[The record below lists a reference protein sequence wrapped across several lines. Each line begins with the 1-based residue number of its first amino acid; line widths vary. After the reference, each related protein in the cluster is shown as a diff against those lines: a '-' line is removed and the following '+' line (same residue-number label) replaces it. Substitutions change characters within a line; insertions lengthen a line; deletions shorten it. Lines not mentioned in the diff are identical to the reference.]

1 MNAGLP
7 AALSRWSCWRPCPEP
22 GLATTVAGNR
32 PSSQSSD
39 DRCARTG
46 NRTTTCL
53 TINVG
58 AMIEARKAS
67 VWKNRYDI
75 IADGRRLATWDGS
88 SWKAGGTVELDGRHY
103 EVRANM
109 WGSTYAMVDEDG
121 TRIASADHVGRK
133 NWTVEAD
140 GRTFEFRR
148 ASWWRQEE
156 ELHSEG
162 LQVGSVKRNSMWRG
176 DAVADLPGLPL
187 SVEVFVLAVALT
199 KWDSEAASAG

>member
-1 MNAGLP
+1 MAIT
-7 AALSRWSCWRPCPEP
+7 AQE
-22 GLATTVAGNR
+22 
-32 PSSQSSD
+32 
-39 DRCARTG
+39 
-46 NRTTTCL
+46 NRTTGRRRAL
-53 TINVG
+53 TINVS
-58 AMIEARKAS
+58 AMSEARKAS

-162 LQVGSVKRNSMWRG
+162 RRVGSVRRTSIWRG

-187 SVEVFVLAVALT
+187 SVEVFVLAVVLT
-199 KWDSEAASAG
+199 TWDSIAASAA